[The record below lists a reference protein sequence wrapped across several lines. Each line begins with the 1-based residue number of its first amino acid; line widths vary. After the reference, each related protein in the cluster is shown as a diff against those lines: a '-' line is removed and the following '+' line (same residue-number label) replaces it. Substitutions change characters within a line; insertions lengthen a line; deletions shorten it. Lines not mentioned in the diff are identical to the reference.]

1 MGLLSLCK
9 THHWQFDELRFARY
23 SSRMLLHVLH
33 NDLCFAADMQRA
45 VSGTGID
52 SEGKG
57 KASGLLECK
66 LEPAFAREESSRL
79 ALSPLSPR
87 SAAGSKCAAL
97 ALASREEERGE
108 AAAPLKIEAAP
119 AAAPDVKAEAEVEA
133 DAGVGREPEG
143 PPLLAMLPVTNGSGR
158 GCRAATARAA
168 VAEGGAAEAAEI
180 SPPPPDESRK
190 RRARHDQR
198 AAAATGHAWSA
209 PVHSRC
215 FFNVLSSASH
225 VTVHHF

>member
-1 MGLLSLCK
+1 MCEGCGAPAAADELTFARQTGEEVRISKDEGAVPTSLTTAFRTRMGLLSLCK

-97 ALASREEERGE
+97 ALARSVLG
-108 AAAPLKIEAAP
+108 L
-119 AAAPDVKAEAEVEA
+119 
-133 DAGVGREPEG
+133 
-143 PPLLAMLPVTNGSGR
+143 GSF
-158 GCRAATARAA
+158 
-168 VAEGGAAEAAEI
+168 VF
-180 SPPPPDESRK
+180 S
-190 RRARHDQR
+190 
-198 AAAATGHAWSA
+198 
-209 PVHSRC
+209 
-215 FFNVLSSASH
+215 
-225 VTVHHF
+225 